1 MNKAFVAL
9 VGASALVA
17 STAGFA
23 GGPSTAVSAPV
34 DNSAGFYVN
43 GNLGFG
49 RYGLSSSD
57 VNAYNAVGF
66 NVDRNS
72 IAWSANVGY
81 QFNPYIA
88 VEAGYMQ
95 LPYARFTVPGVS
107 GHADLDTSA
116 FTVDAKGIYP
126 INEQFDVFA
135 KAGLAVETQSLSGST
150 GPVVASHNHQVLPLF
165 GLGVDYNINQNWA
178 VGVQGIA
185 TLKSGGITN
194 ASYYPA
200 TYTALAGVT
209 YKFS

>member
-23 GGPSTAVSAPV
+23 GGPSSAVSTPV

-49 RYGLSSSD
+49 RYGLTSSD
-57 VNAYNAVGF
+57 VNAFNAAGF

-95 LPYARFTVPGVS
+95 LPYARFTVPGAT
-107 GHADLDTSA
+107 GHADIDTSA

-135 KAGLAVETQSLSGST
+135 KAGLAVETQSLSGSV
-150 GPVVASHNHQVLPLF
+150 GPVVTSNSHQVLPLF

-178 VGVQGIA
+178 VGVQDVA
-185 TLKSGGITN
+185 TLKRGNITST
-194 ASYYPA
+194 SYYPA
-200 TYTALAGVT
+200 TYTALVGVT